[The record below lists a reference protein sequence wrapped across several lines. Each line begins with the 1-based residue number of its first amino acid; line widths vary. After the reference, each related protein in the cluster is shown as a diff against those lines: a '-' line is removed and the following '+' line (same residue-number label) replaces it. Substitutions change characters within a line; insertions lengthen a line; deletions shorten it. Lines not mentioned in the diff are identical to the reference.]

1 MITDPR
7 HDPMGQAILDY
18 YHGSLDAVIRV
29 LSDVADDDVIPA
41 RYLFRSTSDMP
52 LLEQRALDECRG
64 KVLDVG
70 AGAGSHSLALQ
81 SRGHSVV
88 AMDISP
94 GGVDVMQARGVR
106 TVLHRSIWEAPDEQ
120 FDTILMMMNGI
131 GLVGNLAGLERFFHH
146 IRSFLLPEGQIL
158 LDSSDLMYLFPNQDE
173 AIHLLM
179 NEEYHGIVNYKMVYK
194 DVRGKPFDWIFL
206 DYQRLAWHA
215 QKCDFQCELL
225 QKGGHFDYLARLW
238 VDSSKI

>member
-7 HDPMGQAILDY
+7 HDPMGQAMLDY

-41 RYLFRSTSDMP
+41 RYLFRSITDMP
-52 LLEQRALDECRG
+52 LLEKRALDECRG
-64 KVLDVG
+64 KVLDIG

-81 SRGHSVV
+81 SRGHEVV

-94 GGVDVMQARGVR
+94 GAVEVMHIRGVKD
-106 TVLHRSIWEAPDEQ
+106 VLHRSVWEDAPGR

-131 GLVGNLAGLERFFHH
+131 GLVGNLSGLERFFHH
-146 IRSFLLPEGQIL
+146 ISSFLQPGGHIL

-173 AIHLLM
+173 AINLLM
-179 NEEYHGIVNYKMVYK
+179 NEEYHGIVNYKMVYQH
-194 DVRGKPFDWIFL
+194 VRGKAFDWIFL
-206 DYQRLAWHA
+206 DYQRLAYHA
-215 QKCDFQCELL
+215 KKCDFQCELL

-238 VDSSKI
+238 VDSSKN